1 MKNKEMNNQT
11 PETEVKE
18 KVKLIDRVKQIP
30 WKKVGKVA
38 GIAAGVLLGGAV
50 VGKFTKQPDY
60 EPLPEA
66 PFEEDDE
73 DK

>member
-1 MKNKEMNNQT
+1 MENKEMNNQT
-11 PETEVKE
+11 PETDVKE

-50 VGKFTKQPDY
+50 VGKFTKPNYD
-60 EPLPEA
+60 PLPED